1 MGGSRG
7 GQVANS
13 VEFLDGQSQGGL
25 QMDNQKG
32 RSIRTA
38 NGPGASE
45 DYSSSLPIRA
55 IRG

>member
-1 MGGSRG
+1 
-7 GQVANS
+7 

-38 NGPGASE
+38 NESGASE
-45 DYSSSLPIRA
+45 EYSSSLPNRD